1 MRVNQIGVFSVV
13 VSIRTIFLL
22 KIIIYIIIIVDVVV
36 GVGVVGSDVIHV
48 TFFIIDNN

>member
-36 GVGVVGSDVIHV
+36 GAVGSDVIHV